1 MEDDRALVEAAQRDR
16 SKFADLYDR
25 HFERLYA
32 FIAAQVRDRDA
43 AEELTAEVFHKA
55 LAALPNYEWRGA
67 PFAAWLF
74 RIAANAIAD
83 RGVKAS
89 RERPEPA
96 ERVERVSDAPPADVE
111 IERAEERARL
121 FRFVDALPRDQRVVI
136 VERFVHERSIRET
149 AARIGK
155 SEGAVKQ
162 LQLRALHELR
172 ARMGGA
178 HA

>member
-1 MEDDRALVEAAQRDR
+1 
-16 SKFADLYDR
+16 
-25 HFERLYA
+25 
-32 FIAAQVRDRDA
+32 
-43 AEELTAEVFHKA
+43 
-55 LAALPNYEWRGA
+55 LAALPSYEWRGA
-67 PFAAWLF
+67 PVGAWLF
-74 RIAANAIAD
+74 RIAANAVTD

-89 RERPEPA
+89 RERGDAVAA
-96 ERVERVSDAPPADVE
+96 ERASGDQAADVE

-121 FRFVDALPRDQRVVI
+121 FRFVDALPRDQRAVI

-178 HA
+178 DG